1 MAERIANPTDSVKYS
16 GDPPTIRDAGRSPR
30 SCVRLVAVIDVLSSA
45 GPAGARPGGTW
56 DWLPERA
63 TTPSAADLERART
76 EAEAL
81 LADHGVTYGTA
92 AEHEPW
98 RLDPAPVVIDEDEWS
113 RLEAGIAQ
121 RAELL
126 DAVLQDL
133 YGPRRLLTDTLLPP
147 TAAVAH
153 PGFLRA
159 VDGLRL
165 PGGRELVLTATD
177 LARDDDGTWLA
188 LADRTQAPSGAGYA
202 MEGRRVVAQV
212 LEGVYRQTPI
222 QRLGPFFRALR
233 QTLHDVAPPSAPQPR
248 IALLTPGSGSET
260 AFDQAYLA
268 SMLGLPLVEGS
279 DLVVRD
285 GRLWVRGLGGTEP
298 VDVLL
303 RRVDAAW
310 CDPLD
315 LRTGSRLGVPG
326 LVRAVRAGNLS
337 VVNPLGSGVLENPAV
352 IAALPRLARTV
363 LDQDLLLPSAP
374 TWWCGEPSSASYV
387 LAHLADLVL
396 VPLSR
401 EDHGV
406 LGWTLDAAQRDELA
420 ARIAAEPWRWAGQAR
435 VAGGALLDVAGD
447 DDEAPAPQDR
457 TGCGVG
463 VLRAFAVA
471 HRGAYT
477 VMAGGLAR
485 VADGPVVSSRTGA
498 SAKDVWVLAGAS
510 EPTTEAPE
518 QTGEVAL
525 TLRGGVGISPRT
537 AENLFWLGR
546 YAERAEDQARDL
558 RVVVDR
564 WDDFHG
570 RPRSA
575 GGRALAV
582 LVGAL
587 VDPDT
592 PADATHAPTLRDLAL
607 DRTRAESIAASVAG
621 LGNSAAAVRDQ
632 LSTDTFGPL
641 ARIDRALRAERAR
654 QRAVEPGL
662 DLGRFDDARA
672 ATAGL
677 RRVLD
682 RTLEGLLAVA
692 GIVAEGLVRDV
703 GWHLLDAGRRLER
716 AQHVVAALRRTL
728 VEPLPRTAEAH
739 VVDSVVLAHD
749 SAITFRRRYPDDAG
763 VTAVL
768 DLLLL
773 DEANPRS
780 LAFQLDRLRHDLA
793 GVPVRSH
800 STDERDR
807 LLAQLADLVAE
818 LDPAAA
824 SARDADGR
832 RARLAETL
840 DSMHWRLLAV
850 ADEIEKVHF
859 ARPVTARALD
869 DPWDAGDEEDV
880 P

>member
-1 MAERIANPTDSVKYS
+1 M
-16 GDPPTIRDAGRSPR
+16 
-30 SCVRLVAVIDVLSSA
+30 LSSA
-45 GPAGARPGGTW
+45 GPSGARPGSTW
-56 DWLPERA
+56 GWLPEH
-63 TTPSAADLERART
+63 AAMPTETDLARART

-81 LADHGVTYGTA
+81 LADHGVTYGRA

-98 RLDPAPVVIDEDEWS
+98 RLDPAPVVLDEDEWS

-133 YGPRRLLTDTLLPP
+133 YGPRRLLTDSLLPP
-147 TAAVAH
+147 TSAVAH

-165 PGGRELVLTATD
+165 PGGRELVVAATD

-248 IALLTPGSGSET
+248 VALLTPGPGSET

-285 GRLWVRGLGGTEP
+285 GRLWMRGLDGTEP

-303 RRVDAAW
+303 RRVDADW

-326 LVRAVRAGNLS
+326 LVRAVRAGTLS

-352 IAALPRLARTV
+352 LAALPRLARTV

-374 TWWCGEPSSASYV
+374 TWWCGEPSSASHV
-387 LAHLADLVL
+387 LTHLSDLVL
-396 VPLSR
+396 IPLSR
-401 EDHGV
+401 EERGV
-406 LGWTLDAAQRDELA
+406 LGWTLDAAARDELA

-435 VAGGALLDVAGD
+435 VDGGAVVPVTGGD
-447 DDEAPAPQDR
+447 DASAASAGAR
-457 TGCGVG
+457 RASGVG
-463 VLRAFAVA
+463 VLRTFAVA

-485 VADGPVVSSRTGA
+485 VADGPVVSASTGA
-498 SAKDVWVLAGAS
+498 VAKDVWVLAGAGEQAP
-510 EPTTEAPE
+510 EPTTGV
-518 QTGEVAL
+518 GEMPVPRR
-525 TLRGGVGISPRT
+525 TGVGISART

-587 VDPDT
+587 VEP
-592 PADATHAPTLRDLAL
+592 DATPTPTLRELAL
-607 DRTRAESIAASVAG
+607 DRTRPESIAAAVAG
-621 LGNSAAAVRDQ
+621 LGNAAAAVRDQ

-641 ARIDRALRAERAR
+641 ARIERALRAERAR
-654 QRAVEPGL
+654 QRVPEVGL

-677 RRVLD
+677 RPVLD

-703 GWHLLDAGRRLER
+703 GWLLLDTGRRIER

-728 VEPLPRTAEAH
+728 VEPLPPTVEAH

-749 SAITFRRRYPDDAG
+749 SSITFRRRYPDDAG
-763 VTAVL
+763 VTAVI

-773 DEANPRS
+773 DETNPRS
-780 LAFQLDRLRHDLA
+780 LAFQLERLRRDLT
-793 GVPVRSH
+793 GVPMRARP
-800 STDERDR
+800 TDERDR
-807 LLAQLADLVAE
+807 LLSQITDLVAE
-818 LDPAAA
+818 TDAVAAA
-824 SARDADGR
+824 APDADGR
-832 RARLAETL
+832 RVRLAETL
-840 DSMHWRLLAV
+840 DSIQWRLLAV

-859 ARPVTARALD
+859 ARPATARALA
-869 DPWDAGDEEDV
+869 DPWDAGDEEEAT
-880 P
+880 

>member
-1 MAERIANPTDSVKYS
+1 M
-16 GDPPTIRDAGRSPR
+16 
-30 SCVRLVAVIDVLSSA
+30 DVLSSA
-45 GPAGARPGGTW
+45 GPTGARPGGTW
-56 DWLPERA
+56 DWLPEHA
-63 TTPSAADLERART
+63 PMPTETDLARART

-113 RLEAGIAQ
+113 GLEAGIAQ

-133 YGPRRLLTDTLLPP
+133 YGARRLLTDSLLPP
-147 TAAVAH
+147 TSVVAH
-153 PGFLRA
+153 PGFLRT

-188 LADRTQAPSGAGYA
+188 LVDRTQAPSGAGYA

-248 IALLTPGSGSET
+248 IALLTPGPGSET

-315 LRTGSRLGVPG
+315 LRAGSRLGVPG
-326 LVRAVRAGNLS
+326 LVRAVRAGTLS

-374 TWWCGEPSSASYV
+374 TWWCGEASSASHV
-387 LAHLADLVL
+387 LANLADLVL
-396 VPLSR
+396 IPLSR
-401 EDHGV
+401 EERGV
-406 LGWTLDAAQRDELA
+406 LGWTLDAAARDALA

-435 VAGGALLDVAGD
+435 VGGGAVVDLPGPDDGPAGGRSA
-447 DDEAPAPQDR
+447 R
-457 TGCGVG
+457 TDSGVG
-463 VLRAFAVA
+463 VLRTFAVA

-498 SAKDVWVLAGAS
+498 VAKDVWVLAGAGADQPA
-510 EPTTEAPE
+510 EATESA
-518 QTGEVAL
+518 GEVTVA
-525 TLRGGVGISPRT
+525 RRAGVGISPRT

-587 VDPDT
+587 VDPD
-592 PADATHAPTLRDLAL
+592 AADDATHAPTLRELAL
-607 DRTRAESIAASVAG
+607 DRARLESIAASVAG
-621 LGNSAAAVRDQ
+621 LGNAAAAVRDQ

-654 QRAVEPGL
+654 QRVPEVGL

-677 RRVLD
+677 RPVLD

-716 AQHVVAALRRTL
+716 AQHVAAALRRTL
-728 VEPLPRTAEAH
+728 VEPLPRTVEAH

-749 SAITFRRRYPDDAG
+749 SSITFRRRYPDDAG

-773 DEANPRS
+773 DDANPRS
-780 LAFQLDRLRHDLA
+780 LAFQLDRLRRDLA
-793 GVPVRSH
+793 GVPMRAR

-807 LLAQLADLVAE
+807 LLTQVLDLVAE

-824 SARDADGR
+824 AARDADGR
-832 RARLAETL
+832 RVRLAETL
-840 DSMHWRLLAV
+840 DSIQWRLLAV

-859 ARPVTARALD
+859 ARPLAARALD
-869 DPWDAGDEEDV
+869 DPWDAGDEEEA